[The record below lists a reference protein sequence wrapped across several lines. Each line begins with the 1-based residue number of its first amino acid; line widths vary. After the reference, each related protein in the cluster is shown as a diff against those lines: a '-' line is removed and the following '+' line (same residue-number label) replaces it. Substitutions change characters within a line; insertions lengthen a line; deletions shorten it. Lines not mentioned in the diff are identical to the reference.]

1 MKILKTDSF
10 VSERI
15 KVKPITNAEL
25 DVAEKEM
32 NAFRKIENPTF
43 ADIKPG
49 MAVLCEVTRKS
60 GLKYNDAF
68 IVFDSTKLPSFIM
81 RRSLRQLR
89 YDGNMF
95 LVKYDTLD
103 LTFNVSYL
111 SLDDFKEN
119 FPYNRLRD
127 VEILGVY
134 DARIDTMAIKTL
146 DDLKR
151 ELVKVNRKT
160 RNIE

>member
-1 MKILKTDSF
+1 MKILDINNF
-10 VSERI
+10 VSERV
-15 KVKPITNAEL
+15 KVQPITNAEL
-25 DVAEKEM
+25 DSAEKEM
-32 NAFRKIENPTF
+32 NTFRKIDNPSF

-49 MAVLCEVTRKS
+49 MAVLCEINKKS
-60 GLKYNDAF
+60 GFKYNTAF

-95 LVKYDTLD
+95 LVRYDTLD

-119 FPYNRLRD
+119 FPCNRLRD
-127 VEILGVY
+127 VEILSVY

-151 ELVKVNRKT
+151 ELAKVNRKT